1 MDNEPTRKPDHGPE
15 GQPTPD
21 GQPTMPAGRVG
32 PPTEPLAYSYA
43 AAPPPGRFGER
54 RKTWVRVG
62 VAGGIA
68 ALGLTAGGIAVATA
82 DDESGRPGGGFGRFV
97 GGGLLGDD
105 LAERLAEELG
115 VDQDKVEDALD
126 DVREE
131 YGPEVRER
139 FRDRLEDGELPS
151 PPTEAEIEE
160 RQDAFAAAL
169 AEALDLDKAD
179 VEAALEEINA
189 DFQARIEEHLAEAR
203 EAARSDLI
211 ERLDAAVEDGTLT
224 QADKESVLKAYD
236 EGVIGGPGG
245 HLVHGGPFDFGAP
258 FGGTLERSDEG
269 SSTNS

>member
-1 MDNEPTRKPDHGPE
+1 MDTEPTRDPN
-15 GQPTPD
+15 QATP
-21 GQPTMPAGRVG
+21 
-32 PPTEPLAYSYA
+32 EPLAYSYA
-43 AAPPPGRFGER
+43 APPPSVGNR

-82 DDESGRPGGGFGRFV
+82 DDDGRAGPGERGLFRA
-97 GGGLLGDD
+97 GGLLGED

-115 VDQDKVEDALD
+115 VDQDEVEDALD

-131 YGPEVRER
+131 YGPEFRDK
-139 FRDRLEDGELPS
+139 FRDRFREDREQGERPA

-160 RQDAFAAAL
+160 RQDAFATAL
-169 AEALDLDKAD
+169 AEALDVDKAD

-189 DFQARIEEHLAEAR
+189 DFQAALEERLADVREEAR
-203 EAARSDLI
+203 ADLV

-224 QADKESVLKAYD
+224 EADEASVLKAYD

-245 HLVHGGPFDFGAP
+245 LMMGGGPFDLGGP
-258 FGGTLERSDEG
+258 MGGHFGGGMSDGDDEQP
-269 SSTNS
+269 STNS

>member
-1 MDNEPTRKPDHGPE
+1 MDTDPTRKPDQTPDR
-15 GQPTPD
+15 QPTPD
-21 GQPTMPAGRVG
+21 GLPTMPAGQVG

-43 AAPPPGRFGER
+43 AAPARGRFGDR

-82 DDESGRPGGGFGRFV
+82 DDESGRPGGGMGRFA

-105 LAERLAEELG
+105 LAERLADELG

-131 YGPEVRER
+131 YGPQVRER

-169 AEALDLDKAD
+169 AEALGVDKAD

-189 DFQARIEEHLAEAR
+189 EFQADIEERLADAR
-203 EAARSDLI
+203 EAARGDLV

-224 QADKESVLKAYD
+224 EADKESVLKAYD

-245 HLVHGGPFDFGAP
+245 HLMHGGPLGFGAP
-258 FGGTLERSDEG
+258 FGGSLEG
-269 SSTNS
+269 SDDQSSLNS